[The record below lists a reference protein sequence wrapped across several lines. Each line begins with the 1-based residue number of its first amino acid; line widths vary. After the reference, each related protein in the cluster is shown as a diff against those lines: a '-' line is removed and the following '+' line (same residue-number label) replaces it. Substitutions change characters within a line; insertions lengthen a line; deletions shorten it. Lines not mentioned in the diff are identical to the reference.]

1 MSNALQCIDQS
12 RGGRLAFTRQSRA
25 VRIAM
30 IRTELPQKATW
41 PELSNDIVIILI
53 CVRPRPDGRPTTRS
67 HRKGVPI
74 LSFVWIT
81 GAKYRLAP
89 MRVPAVV
96 SMGCPVI
103 KNYVSGI
110 RSVDSNQ
117 APECLNVKTPPHRQF
132 SFVGSCCIRHLLLY
146 LSVGREIVIEKAAA
160 RPTMEGLSSNV
171 I

>member
-41 PELSNDIVIILI
+41 PELRNDIVIILT
-53 CVRPRPDGRPTTRS
+53 CVRPRPDGRQTTRS

-74 LSFVWIT
+74 LSFVWIME
-81 GAKYRLAP
+81 AKYRLAP

-96 SMGCPVI
+96 STGCPVV
-103 KNYVSGI
+103 KNYVSDI
-110 RSVDSNQ
+110 RFVESNHDARMPQ
-117 APECLNVKTPPHRQF
+117 RQNSPPPTIFVRRVLLHPAPSSLSLRWKRDCYREGCSKTH
-132 SFVGSCCIRHLLLY
+132 H
-146 LSVGREIVIEKAAA
+146 GRTFI
-160 RPTMEGLSSNV
+160 
-171 I
+171 